1 MDSDKKPETGVKGAQ
16 MAQVHVQFKEPSP
29 RLAGTLFDAYA
40 EVSEFTDD
48 ALPILKTVWYAGAVA
63 MFNTIVEVN
72 TGLPKKEA
80 LLQMELLNLEL
91 TEYMKNH
98 AALVGVDD
106 DDGTE

>member
-1 MDSDKKPETGVKGAQ
+1 MDSKKPETTVAGAK
-16 MAQVHVQFKEPSP
+16 MAQVHVEFKEPSP
-29 RLAGTLFDAYA
+29 RLCDTLFEAYS

-98 AALVGVDD
+98 AALVGVE
-106 DDGTE
+106 DDGET